1 MTVGPFSA
9 EVEGSVVGA
18 MLARPKVVGEVVGT
32 LLEPAHFH
40 LPAFRSL
47 YEATVSAYYAEEP
60 IDPLTIGELCAK
72 RLSACWNCD
81 ERAAVEKV
89 RALAANATGNGQ
101 VVAHARLVK
110 RDFDYRELLSLAQT
124 VVADVGEE
132 DRSPEELAGML
143 AQRAT
148 QIATSSLLTHE
159 LVGFEQLG
167 RNYIQHLRSLRAMRA
182 AGMDVGVR
190 FGFDF
195 MDVWT
200 RGLRPSYVYFLAGE
214 QGVGKSGLAW
224 CLALRFAERQLKKP
238 EGKQIG
244 TLVLSLEMTEE
255 VSSTR
260 VAQNLTGLDG
270 GDLQEGAIDEQQLSE
285 VIEAWRPRR
294 KMPLWFNFSPAVRA
308 SQLRALIAEAIRRHN
323 VGFVVIDH
331 MRYFHMD
338 DRRGYRSAA
347 DEDEAKAEFLHEGI
361 AKELGVAVM
370 CLAHTTKAIDDTD
383 DRRPRLTHLRGG
395 GMVSAHADFVSF
407 LYQPYAH
414 ARQKDIEDG
423 KVARTDHELIYA
435 KNRHQLAGT
444 AHLYFDPS
452 VMEARDS
459 SSVSPAGQIALN
471 DV

>member
-1 MTVGPFSA
+1 MPGPYSA

-18 MLARPKVVGEVVGT
+18 MLANPRVVGEVVGT

-40 LPAFRSL
+40 LPAFKSL

-60 IDPLTIGELCAK
+60 IDPLTIGELCSK
-72 RLSACWNCD
+72 RLSACWGCD
-81 ERAAVEKV
+81 ERSAVEKV
-89 RALAANATGNGQ
+89 KTLAATATGNGQ

-110 RDFDYRELLSLAQT
+110 RDYDYRELLHLAHG

-167 RNYIQHLRSLRAMRA
+167 RNYIQHLRGLQAIRA
-182 AGMDVGVR
+182 AGLDVGVR
-190 FGFDF
+190 FGHDF

-214 QGVGKSGLAW
+214 QGVGKSALAW
-224 CLALRFAERQLKKP
+224 ALAVRFGERQLKKP
-238 EGKQIG
+238 EEKQIG

-270 GDLQEGAIDEQQLSE
+270 GDLQEGTLSDQQLAE

-294 KMPLWFNFSPAVRA
+294 KMPLWFNFSAAVRA
-308 SQLRALIAEAIRRHN
+308 SQLRALVAEAIRRHN

-338 DRRGYRSAA
+338 DRRSFRSVA
-347 DEDEAKAEFLHEGI
+347 DEDEAKAEFLHEQI
-361 AKELGVAVM
+361 AKDLGVAVM

-395 GMVSAHADFVSF
+395 GMVSAHADFVGF
-407 LYQPYAH
+407 LYQPYMH
-414 ARQKDIEDG
+414 ATQKQIEDG

-435 KNRHQLAGT
+435 KNRHAITGT
-444 AHLYFDPS
+444 AHLHLDPS
-452 VMEARDS
+452 VMVVRDRIP
-459 SSVSPAGQIALN
+459 V
-471 DV
+471 

>member
-1 MTVGPFSA
+1 M
-9 EVEGSVVGA
+9 VGA

-47 YEATVSAYYAEEP
+47 YEAVTSAYYAEEP

-72 RLSACWNCD
+72 RLSLCWRCD
-81 ERAAVEKV
+81 EREAVEKV
-89 RALAANATGNGQ
+89 KTLAATATGNGE

-110 RDFDYRELLSLAQT
+110 RDFDYRELLALAQG
-124 VVADVGEE
+124 VVTEVGEE
-132 DRSPEELAGML
+132 DRSPEELAGVL

-167 RNYIQHLRSLRAMRA
+167 RNYIQHLRELRAMRA

-190 FGFDF
+190 FGWDF
-195 MDVWT
+195 MDAWT
-200 RGLRPSYVYFLAGE
+200 RGLRPAYVYFLAGE
-214 QGVGKSGLAW
+214 QGAGKSGLAW
-224 CLALRFAERQLKKP
+224 CLSIRFAERQAKKP
-238 EGKQIG
+238 ADRQIG

-260 VAQNLTGLDG
+260 VAQHISGLDG
-270 GDLQEGAIDEQQLSE
+270 GDLQEGAIDEDQLAE

-294 KMPLWFNFSPAVRA
+294 KLPLWFNFSPAVRA

-323 VGFVVIDH
+323 VGFVLIDH

-347 DEDEAKAEFLHEGI
+347 DEDEAKAEFLHEQI
-361 AKELGVAVM
+361 AKDLGVAVM
-370 CLAHTTKAIDDTD
+370 VLAHTTKGIDDSD

-395 GMVSAHADFVSF
+395 GMVSAHADFVAF
-407 LYQPYAH
+407 LYQPYKH
-414 ARQKDIEDG
+414 ATQKQIDDG
-423 KVARTDHELIYA
+423 KVVRTDAELIYA
-435 KNRHQLAGT
+435 KNRHQMEGT
-444 AHLYFDPS
+444 ARLFFDPS
-452 VMEARDS
+452 TMTVTDRI
-459 SSVSPAGQIALN
+459 AG
-471 DV
+471 